1 MPEPPLQRKKSN
13 SDLLCRKY
21 STRTVRTWKMVS
33 KRHNRQVGNE
43 NMLFVLMCGGVKVKV
58 SKHNQGHL
66 HASPQESK
74 EPQDFPFPDWKS
86 RWNII

>member
-1 MPEPPLQRKKSN
+1 
-13 SDLLCRKY
+13 
-21 STRTVRTWKMVS
+21 MVS

-74 EPQDFPFPDWKS
+74 EPQEFPFPDRKS
-86 RWNII
+86 RYGLEYYLSCAKGS